1 MTLDPK
7 EAATSLD
14 DIDTVQRR
22 TREAL
27 YYASTSQVFLLWG
40 VLMLVGHSLNW
51 FKPHW
56 AEYIWFVIDIGGF
69 LATIAIVGRRMPR
82 ARWRRDGMQWLLSYV
97 ALLIFGSIIVIEL
110 WPLTARQQQ
119 VFWPTLIMFGYVLA
133 GIWVG
138 RFFLFTGIAAT
149 IAILLGYYVTGDWF
163 PLWLAFVFG
172 GGLIAGSLWLRRVA
186 V

>member
-1 MTLDPK
+1 MMLDPK

-40 VLMLVGHSLNW
+40 ILMLIGHSLNW

-56 AEYIWFVIDIGGF
+56 ADYIWFPIDIGGF

-82 ARWRRDGMQWLLSYV
+82 ARWRRDGVQWLLSYV
-97 ALLIFGSIIVIEL
+97 VFLVFGSIIVIEL

-119 VFWPTLIMFGYVLA
+119 VFWPTLVMFGYALA

-138 RFFLFTGIAAT
+138 RFFLFTGIVAT
-149 IAILLGYYVTGDWF
+149 TAILLGYYTTGDWF

-172 GGLIAGSLWLRRVA
+172 GGLIAGSLWLRRAA